1 MHPSWVGDGMC
12 DDVTNIIEC
21 DYDGG
26 DCCMSDINTQYCE
39 ECLCHSSTST
49 PPLHCNST
57 LAWMIGDGFC
67 DDVTNNQ
74 GKKGLAQKTCTVC
87 YIYNFI
93 SPSKELYIKM
103 AL

>member
-1 MHPSWVGDGMC
+1 MNQTLTHFFNQLAGLGGCPLHPQWLGDGFC
-12 DDVTNIIEC
+12 DDITNTIEC

-74 GKKGLAQKTCTVC
+74 GKKRLAQKHL
-87 YIYNFI
+87 F
-93 SPSKELYIKM
+93 
-103 AL
+103 